1 MFGIGQFEL
10 LIIIVV
16 ALIVIGPG
24 KLPDMMRTIGK
35 GFAEFKR
42 VSSDVKQTFDLEV
55 RKAEVESRDK
65 EEAAKKKAAA
75 RKTAPAAPT
84 EEAPAKAESEQA
96 EVVSAEEPK
105 AETKT
110 SATPGDKA

>member
-55 RKAEVESRDK
+55 RKAEVEARDK
-65 EEAAKKKAAA
+65 EESVKKKAAA
-75 RKTAPAAPT
+75 RKEPPAAEPTAEVESAPA
-84 EEAPAKAESEQA
+84 
-96 EVVSAEEPK
+96 EVASAEEPK
-105 AETKT
+105 AEAKT
-110 SATPGDKA
+110 PATPGDKA

>member
-24 KLPDMMRTIGK
+24 KLPDLMRSIGK

-42 VSSDVKQTFDLEV
+42 VSTDVKQTFDMEV
-55 RKAEVESRDK
+55 RRAEQDADKKESEAKAK
-65 EEAAKKKAAA
+65 PAAK
-75 RKTAPAAPT
+75 P
-84 EEAPAKAESEQA
+84 EAKAEAKPEAASSQTAADTEN
-96 EVVSAEEPK
+96 K
-105 AETKT
+105 A
-110 SATPGDKA
+110 

>member
-55 RKAEVESRDK
+55 RKAEVEARDT
-65 EEAAKKKAAA
+65 EEAVKNKAAA
-75 RKTAPAAPT
+75 RKAP
-84 EEAPAKAESEQA
+84 PAEESEPKVESVQA
-96 EVVSAEEPK
+96 EAVSADEPK
-105 AETKT
+105 AEAKT
-110 SATPGDKA
+110 AATPGDKA

>member
-24 KLPDMMRTIGK
+24 KLPELMRSIGK

-42 VSSDVKQTFDLEV
+42 VSTDVKQTFDMEV
-55 RKAEVESRDK
+55 RRAEQEADKKDSEPKAK
-65 EEAAKKKAAA
+65 PAEAKAPGT
-75 RKTAPAAPT
+75 KT
-84 EEAPAKAESEQA
+84 EEAKSA
-96 EVVSAEEPK
+96 SAETENK
-105 AETKT
+105 A
-110 SATPGDKA
+110 

>member
-24 KLPDMMRTIGK
+24 KLPEMMRSIGK

-42 VSSDVKQTFDLEV
+42 VSSDVKQTFDMEV
-55 RKAEVESRDK
+55 RRAEQEADKKESETKAK
-65 EEAAKKKAAA
+65 
-75 RKTAPAAPT
+75 PAAPKA
-84 EEAPAKAESEQA
+84 EEAK
-96 EVVSAEEPK
+96 SAEAKPEEAKPAATETENK
-105 AETKT
+105 A
-110 SATPGDKA
+110 

>member
-24 KLPDMMRTIGK
+24 KLPELMRSIGK

-42 VSSDVKQTFDLEV
+42 VSTDVKQTFDMEV
-55 RKAEVESRDK
+55 RRAEQEAEKKDSEPKAK
-65 EEAAKKKAAA
+65 
-75 RKTAPAAPT
+75 PA
-84 EEAPAKAESEQA
+84 EAKA
-96 EVVSAEEPK
+96 

-110 SATPGDKA
+110 EEAKPASAETENKA

>member
-24 KLPDMMRTIGK
+24 KLPDLMRTIGK

-42 VSSDVKQTFDLEV
+42 VSTDVKQTFDMEV
-55 RKAEVESRDK
+55 RRAEQEVDK
-65 EEAAKKKAAA
+65 KEAKPAAKPAEAKAPEAKA
-75 RKTAPAAPT
+75 
-84 EEAPAKAESEQA
+84 EAPA
-96 EVVSAEEPK
+96 EEAK
-105 AETKT
+105 TETK
-110 SATPGDKA
+110 A

>member
-24 KLPDMMRTIGK
+24 KLPEMMRSIGK

-42 VSSDVKQTFDLEV
+42 VSTDVKQTFDMEV
-55 RKAEVESRDK
+55 RRAEQEADKKEGEAKAK
-65 EEAAKKKAAA
+65 
-75 RKTAPAAPT
+75 PAAL
-84 EEAPAKAESEQA
+84 
-96 EVVSAEEPK
+96 V
-105 AETKT
+105 
-110 SATPGDKA
+110 

>member
-24 KLPDMMRTIGK
+24 KLPDLMRTIGK

-42 VSSDVKQTFDLEV
+42 VSTDVKQTFDMEV
-55 RKAEVESRDK
+55 RRAEQEGDK
-65 EEAAKKKAAA
+65 KDAKPAAKPAEAKAPEAKA
-75 RKTAPAAPT
+75 
-84 EEAPAKAESEQA
+84 EAPAE
-96 EVVSAEEPK
+96 
-105 AETKT
+105 ETKT
-110 SATPGDKA
+110 ETKA